1 MSPHESEPTTFG
13 IVAGLGM
20 GAGIFYY
27 RSLVNAQLAR
37 GLSPRILMV
46 HADVRRVMAHAE
58 GNGRVRPRL
67 LGSAIERKRW
77 LRERLFWRAP
87 LFARAF
93 GYWGYR
99 YFFRLGFLDGVQG
112 LIFHFLQGCWYR
124 VLVDVHLYEARRRA
138 RMAR

>member
-46 HADVRRVMAHAE
+46 HADVRRVMAHAARRTKHGCSPPIWQDCSVNWQTE
-58 GNGRVRPRL
+58 VPNSGPFL
-67 LGSAIERKRW
+67 LSH
-77 LRERLFWRAP
+77 LR
-87 LFARAF
+87 FARRS
-93 GYWGYR
+93 W
-99 YFFRLGFLDGVQG
+99 
-112 LIFHFLQGCWYR
+112 
-124 VLVDVHLYEARRRA
+124 RR
-138 RMAR
+138 